1 MTSSIESTD
10 NYSLTLI
17 SIKSMQ
23 YSFLVSIYICV
34 CVCYYQHDN
43 LVALI
48 LSLFLVIT
56 LYRQFVLLY
65 ECSEGEN
72 EFELFRF
79 SSIRI
84 LIT

>member
-23 YSFLVSIYICV
+23 YSFLVSIYIYV

-56 LYRQFVLLY
+56 LYGQFVLLY
-65 ECSEGEN
+65 ECSEGGK
-72 EFELFRF
+72 
-79 SSIRI
+79 
-84 LIT
+84 